1 MPALYKAPCL
11 LLAAASGLLVDS
23 VLSHVVPPPPPPP
36 AGGPPPPPGVRGH
49 GPPPPRGPVV
59 AAPSGVPLATLGNVQ
74 FRGLHNDHYNQ
85 DLFLGMPYAQPP
97 VGDLR
102 FAPSVPFAGAAEPL
116 DATEYSPMC
125 IGYGSDTV
133 NAGNHVD
140 EDCLTINV
148 VRPAGVPADAD
159 LPVSIWIHGGVSL
172 TPSSPFPSCRILGS
186 RPWRPHK

>member
-1 MPALYKAPCL
+1 MPVLYKAPCL

-36 AGGPPPPPGVRGH
+36 AGGPPP
-49 GPPPPRGPVV
+49 
-59 AAPSGVPLATLGNVQ
+59 LAKLGNVE

-102 FAPSVPFAGAAEPL
+102 FAPSVPFAGAAKPL
-116 DATEYSPMC
+116 DATKYSPMC

-148 VRPAGVPADAD
+148 VRPAGVPVGAD

-172 TPSSPFPSCRILGS
+172 VPSSPSPSCQIPEFWPS
-186 RPWRPHK
+186 VPHK